1 MGREEHEEGN
11 EVLTVSEVFW
21 AILSAHI
28 QPSASEP
35 IGQRY
40 AVHVDSDPKQ
50 PEYFFSTCW
59 GQNWR
64 EMEEQQ
70 RLGVG
75 NECLI
80 LNTAQFFHSSRQKT

>member
-1 MGREEHEEGN
+1 MSKKKRLYSPGTTFYGHTSQRSTCTNVMGREEHEEGN

-50 PEYFFSTCW
+50 PEYFFSTC
-59 GQNWR
+59 
-64 EMEEQQ
+64 
-70 RLGVG
+70 
-75 NECLI
+75 
-80 LNTAQFFHSSRQKT
+80 

>member
-50 PEYFFSTCW
+50 PEYFFSTC
-59 GQNWR
+59 
-64 EMEEQQ
+64 
-70 RLGVG
+70 
-75 NECLI
+75 
-80 LNTAQFFHSSRQKT
+80 